1 MDYRILG
8 PLEVGLD
15 GSPSTVKGRK
25 PRALL
30 ALLLLH
36 RNEVVPAERLI
47 DDLWGENPPAT
58 AGNTL
63 QVYVSQLRKLIDGGL
78 VREGPGYSLQVAPD
92 GLDAERFERLA
103 GEAASALDRRAYAE
117 ASKLLDEAFALWRG
131 SPLVDVQYE
140 SFAQAEI
147 TRLGELRLAALEAR
161 IEAELGL
168 GRHDQVV
175 GEVEA
180 LVAENPL
187 RERLRGQ
194 LMLAL
199 YRSGRQADALEA
211 YQEARHVLLDELG
224 LEPGPELR
232 ELEQAI
238 LRQEEALAPRPLPD
252 SNVPTPVSTLVGR
265 ERELEEICST
275 LRSGEK
281 RLLIAAPVRGDA

>member
-15 GSPSTVKGRK
+15 GSPFTVKGRK

-63 QVYVSQLRKLIDGGL
+63 QVYVSQLRKLIDAGL
-78 VREGPGYSLQVAPD
+78 VREGPGYSLRVEPD

-131 SPLVDVQYE
+131 SPLVDVQLRVVRTGGDHPARGAE
-140 SFAQAEI
+140 AGRARSPDRSRARARPPRPGRRRGRGPRGREPATRAFA
-147 TRLGELRLAALEAR
+147 RAAHAR
-161 IEAELGL
+161 ALPFRAPG
-168 GRHDQVV
+168 GR
-175 GEVEA
+175 A
-180 LVAENPL
+180 
-187 RERLRGQ
+187 RGVSGS
-194 LMLAL
+194 AA
-199 YRSGRQADALEA
+199 RSPRRA
-211 YQEARHVLLDELG
+211 
-224 LEPGPELR
+224 GPR
-232 ELEQAI
+232 TWAG
-238 LRQEEALAPRPLPD
+238 APRARAGHPAP
-252 SNVPTPVSTLVGR
+252 GR
-265 ERELEEICST
+265 GA
-275 LRSGEK
+275 RSE
-281 RLLIAAPVRGDA
+281 AASGQQRSDAGQHARRS